1 MSKPVVWTAPGKV
14 GDTLLQWP
22 IAYQWHRMTGKKF
35 HFWMDEK
42 TCAPLVPL
50 IEAQPCVEEVKLIP
64 GIEHW
69 RLGGQPFDFGLKT
82 EDHLEY
88 EIYHLGLRKFPERQ
102 ITLQVLEWLPF
113 DIDKDKLAQ
122 EPSLV
127 VWDAVDLEVEPRW
140 AVSADAKINTEN
152 LYVRPGRIIAVDG
165 PLEPNRLV
173 LHGTFR
179 SHLTGTPSFW
189 RFLNRVKLDLAQ
201 RFDEVYFTGTP
212 EERARAMELY
222 GGATDQRAKG
232 VFKAEWKE
240 FDDHGNFLELARL
253 MAGAKMVIG
262 SGSCGVVL
270 AGALKIPSL
279 RVHDP
284 IGDAPKCIWS
294 SLGPLQFNETE
305 RDLRELWPYI
315 LNQVMDSKSASDV
328 GSLSR

>member
-1 MSKPVVWTAPGKV
+1 MKPAVFTASGKI
-14 GDTLLQWP
+14 GDALLQWP
-22 IAYQWHRMTGKKF
+22 VAYQWSKLTGRRF
-35 HFWMDEK
+35 HLWMDEK
-42 TCAPLVPL
+42 TCGPLVPL
-50 IEAQPCVEEVKLIP
+50 LEAQPCVEEVKLIP

-69 RLGGQPFDFGLKT
+69 KLGGQPFDFGLKT

-88 EIYHLGLRKFPERQ
+88 EIYHLGMRRFPDQQ
-102 ITLQVLEWLPF
+102 ITQQTLAWLPF

-122 EPSLV
+122 EPSIE
-127 VWDAVDLEVEPRW
+127 VDGVEP
-140 AVSADAKINTEN
+140 A
-152 LYVRPGRIIAVDG
+152 
-165 PLEPNRLV
+165 NRLV

-189 RFLNRVKLDLAQ
+189 RFLNRVKLGLAQ

-212 EERARAMELY
+212 EERSRAMELY

-240 FDDHGNFLELARL
+240 FDDHGSFLELARL

-279 RVHDP
+279 RVHDD
-284 IGDAPKCIWS
+284 IGSAPRVIWS
-294 SLGPLQFNETE
+294 NLDELQFNETE

-315 LNQVMDSKSASDV
+315 LNQCLDRTETACQTT
-328 GSLSR
+328 